1 MVLVGDHHTSKS
13 RRHSCSCEPETVTST
28 RAQARAKRVAMGI
41 ARVLHDGVYWLRGVV
56 LASCEAAAQAV
67 SQSWGELG
75 AAGGRQPLC
84 AKALLSL
91 GKLTACYR

>member
-1 MVLVGDHHTSKS
+1 
-13 RRHSCSCEPETVTST
+13 
-28 RAQARAKRVAMGI
+28 MGM
-41 ARVLHDGVYWLRGVV
+41 ARVLHDGVYWMRGVVV

-67 SQSWGELG
+67 SQSCGELG

-84 AKALLSL
+84 AKALLSW

>member
-1 MVLVGDHHTSKS
+1 MELQLESALTPPMQL
-13 RRHSCSCEPETVTST
+13 EP
-28 RAQARAKRVAMGI
+28 
-41 ARVLHDGVYWLRGVV
+41 
-56 LASCEAAAQAV
+56 
-67 SQSWGELG
+67 ELG